1 MPMAECIH
9 GFDEGLCD
17 ICYPRSAPAPAPRR
31 TAAVRAPRATRTT
44 AATSRAAGGAAVA
57 TAPPVLLSA
66 QRIYHVTHIRNLE
79 MIAIDGALRVEAQ
92 PDVDVSRALARE
104 IRSSRPRPS
113 GGKVADRVPFYLS
126 PDAERWRE
134 LRDGAVGTHWSDA
147 ARAARPTDFVVL
159 VADARA
165 AGDDVVLADG
175 DAAAPATRFAHG
187 MEAGTQQLRRMR
199 ALDAGYA
206 AGELLV
212 PSPFPFEGIPLI
224 GVPHEPMR
232 DRVRDILRE
241 VGGHTPKVAVYPPW
255 FQRD

>member
-1 MPMAECIH
+1 MGLECIH
-9 GFDEGLCD
+9 GLDEALCD
-17 ICYPRSAPAPAPRR
+17 LCTPKPVPKIEASAPKV
-31 TAAVRAPRATRTT
+31 VRPRAS
-44 AATSRAAGGAAVA
+44 AAKARVPGAAGPTIQSVD
-57 TAPPVLLSA
+57 

-79 MIAIDGALRVEAQ
+79 MIAIDGALRVDAE
-92 PDVDVSRALARE
+92 PEVDVSSALARE
-104 IRSSRPRPS
+104 MRRSAPLAS
-113 GGKVADRVPFYLS
+113 GGVVADRVPFYLS
-126 PDAERWRE
+126 PGAERWRE
-134 LRDGAVGTHWSDA
+134 QRDGALGAHWSDA

-187 MEAGTQQLRRMR
+187 LEAGTQQLRRMR
-199 ALDAGYA
+199 ALDPGYA
-206 AGELLV
+206 TGELLV
-212 PSPFPFEGIPLI
+212 PSPFPFGGIALI

-241 VGGHTPKVAVYPPW
+241 VGGHAPKVAVYPPW

>member
-1 MPMAECIH
+1 MAECIH

-31 TAAVRAPRATRTT
+31 TAATREPRASRSASATRT
-44 AATSRAAGGAAVA
+44 ASAPRVA

-79 MIAIDGALRVEAQ
+79 MIAIDAALRADAE
-92 PDVDVSRALARE
+92 PEVDVSSALARE
-104 IRSSRPRPS
+104 MRRSAPLAI
-113 GGKVADRVPFYLS
+113 GGAVADRVAFFLS
-126 PDAERWRE
+126 PEADRWRQ
-134 LRDGAVGTHWSDA
+134 LRDGAAGAHWSDA
-147 ARAARPTDFVVL
+147 ARATRPTDFVVL
-159 VADARA
+159 VTDARA

-187 MEAGTQQLRRMR
+187 TEAGTRQLRRMR
-199 ALDAGYA
+199 ALDASYA
-206 AGELLV
+206 TGELLA
-212 PSPFPFEGIPLI
+212 PSPFAFDAIALI

-241 VGGHTPKVAVYPPW
+241 VGGHAPKVAVYPPW
-255 FQRD
+255 FQRA